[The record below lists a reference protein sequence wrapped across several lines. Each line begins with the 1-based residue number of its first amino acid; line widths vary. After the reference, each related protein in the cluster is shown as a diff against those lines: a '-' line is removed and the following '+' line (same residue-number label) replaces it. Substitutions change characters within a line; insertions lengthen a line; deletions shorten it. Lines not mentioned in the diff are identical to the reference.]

1 MERHNRGASRYTKS
15 KRPWKLEHTEEYK
28 TKKEALKREKYLK
41 GLKSRGVLEYLIEN
55 RKLPW
60 K

>member
-1 MERHNRGASRYTKS
+1 MCCGDVRERIERHNRGASRYTKS

-41 GLKSRGVLEYLIEN
+41 GLKSRDWSI
-55 RKLPW
+55 
-60 K
+60 